1 MDDLISL
8 IVMGVL
14 GVIIVVVFIWVYFL
28 PTIVARKRKH
38 KDESAIFVLNLLAG
52 FTILFWI
59 VALVWA
65 NNDNTKKHRDIR
77 HLVDIPY
84 FTGATAIYGLSG
96 LTMRRC
102 LAKSTSTSI
111 SSIGTAP
118 SKVSSPKTNAPVKQ
132 RRLANCTCKG
142 PT

>member
-65 NNDNTKKHRDIR
+65 NNDNTKKQ
-77 HLVDIPY
+77 
-84 FTGATAIYGLSG
+84 GGSSG
-96 LTMRRC
+96 
-102 LAKSTSTSI
+102 
-111 SSIGTAP
+111 
-118 SKVSSPKTNAPVKQ
+118 
-132 RRLANCTCKG
+132 
-142 PT
+142 